1 MRYWGLVF
9 SLCVVLDSLV
19 TFALKRYSI
28 GVCKAGWITQDG
40 SQQIVKTFSCVI
52 SCLYEIEQDREREH
66 PSRAGV
72 QRRREKQA
80 LPC

>member
-1 MRYWGLVF
+1 MF
-9 SLCVVLDSLV
+9 SFCVVLDSLV

-28 GVCKAGWITQDG
+28 GICKAGWITQDG
-40 SQQIVKTFSCVI
+40 SQPIVKTFSCVI
-52 SCLYEIEQDREREH
+52 SCLFEIERDREREY
-66 PSRAGV
+66 PSKAGG